1 MPSDY
6 GCKCQSLPDH
16 HVDETGSHLQKI
28 GEKPPWWSEGD
39 GGGKPKLP
47 GDKLI
52 MYIPPKE
59 KTYTLLFITSRVR
72 PGLSIKDLFAGRS
85 PCPLTMAASASRCQI
100 TMLMK
105 QAATCKRLVKNA
117 PGGQNPFHASLTG
130 LQETKRCR

>member
-1 MPSDY
+1 MTTTFFYDPVGGDIQ
-6 GCKCQSLPDH
+6 GQRINIRK
-16 HVDETGSHLQKI
+16 T
-28 GEKPPWWSEGD
+28 PWWSEGD
-39 GGGKPKLP
+39 GGGKPKLT

-105 QAATCKRLVKNA
+105 QAATCKRLVKNP